1 MWWPDQE
8 DLASAGRTAIDFTP
22 VGDAIAIKEGWDEND
37 YLKMGLGGAALGA
50 GLLTPWGKPV
60 IKGGAAAYRAGKP
73 YVEQGARAIGEGY
86 TAAKPYVEQGARAVG
101 NTIWDG
107 TKWVG
112 RQLKAAN
119 KFIDEAAGEVA
130 QKKAIKA
137 VKPRALT
144 DRQMRM
150 RSLEDERKGITGA
163 FGRSHKREL
172 KQDYQDSLKDFETWD
187 AANKLRNMGIR
198 PGGWTK

>member
-60 IKGGAAAYRAGKP
+60 IKGGQAAYRAGKP

-101 NTIWDG
+101 NMIWDG
-107 TKWVG
+107 TKWAG
-112 RQLKAAN
+112 RQAKAYGN
-119 KFIDEAAGEVA
+119 KFMDEVAEEVA
-130 QKKAIKA
+130 QKKALQAAA
-137 VKPRALT
+137 VKPVWKP
-144 DRQMRM
+144 
-150 RSLEDERKGITGA
+150 RKMKSYPFKSKPDHKNK
-163 FGRSHKREL
+163 FGKRG
-172 KQDYQDSLKDFETWD
+172 
-187 AANKLRNMGIR
+187 R
-198 PGGWTK
+198 

>member
-60 IKGGAAAYRAGKP
+60 IKGGQAAYRAGKP

-86 TAAKPYVEQGARAVG
+86 TAAKPYVEQGARAIGEGYTAAKPYVEQGARAVG
-101 NTIWDG
+101 NMIWDG
-107 TKWVG
+107 TKWAG
-112 RQLKAAN
+112 RQAKAYGN
-119 KFIDEAAGEVA
+119 KFMDEVAEEVA
-130 QKKAIKA
+130 QKKALQAAA
-137 VKPRALT
+137 VKPVWKP
-144 DRQMRM
+144 
-150 RSLEDERKGITGA
+150 RKFKTIPYKRKPDHKNK
-163 FGRSHKREL
+163 FGKRG
-172 KQDYQDSLKDFETWD
+172 
-187 AANKLRNMGIR
+187 R
-198 PGGWTK
+198 